1 MRTPFE
7 KLKNTVEMDLFDSPK
22 LTRDELRTYI
32 SELNMLH
39 ARRNPPGVTDSEI
52 ELIAKEIESKE
63 GIKAGLG
70 AVVDNDDFVPW
81 LNDAKVDI
89 DPFYWERYKKL
100 LLTNLPKDVV
110 TTTDQITDTILDR
123 LGNPHLEERWDRR
136 GMVVGHVQSGKTANY
151 LGLICKAADAGYRL
165 IIVIAGIHNNLRA
178 QTQERIDEG
187 LIGFDSGKQ
196 WGQTVGG
203 RKYVLGVGEFD
214 PSRRPVSITTRIH
227 DFNKVRADTD
237 SSEIDDY
244 VEPVILVIKKNS
256 STLRNLLQWLK
267 DNSARGDSEMI
278 DQPMLLI
285 DDEADNASI
294 NTKYNKEEVTTT
306 NRLIRELLN
315 TFHRSCYIGYT
326 ATPFA
331 NIFIDPDQEDEMLA
345 EDLFPKDFI
354 IGLDAPSNYFGGKKV
369 FVDGLPHDSD
379 PKWVRYVHDNEDVLP
394 IKHPQ
399 DFIIEGLPE
408 SLITSIR
415 AFVLATTIRSLR
427 GNKHKHCSMLV
438 NASFRNP
445 IQAQLRN
452 RIYEELQ
459 KIQNAVRVNGSAG
472 ERGLADPELAALKK
486 LWKAE
491 FKNSHS
497 SWDEI
502 QDNLHET
509 IAPIQVVVVNGKSKD
524 TLEYPEEVQGR
535 FGNKYIAVGGYA
547 LSRGLTLEGLTTT
560 WFLRNTQMYDTL
572 MQMGRWFGY
581 RDGYEDLCRIWMP
594 ADSIEWYAF
603 ISNATEELHSE
614 LFNME
619 KAKATPQ
626 MFGLAVRSHPAS
638 LLVTARNKMG
648 SGKRVTM
655 RIGLSNRFVE
665 TAKVSIR
672 PKDIK
677 ANIEV
682 AQNLVG
688 KLRNREFLEEDT
700 EWGKLIRGVPVDVI
714 DEFLTGWRNEESSV
728 TTIPRIVRSYI
739 RPRKADQLKIWDV
752 LIPSLKSGETNSTLG
767 IPIVPANRSI
777 EIKDLAN
784 DFMSFSGKAMRVAS
798 RGIEKAG
805 VDPTLAAAVEE
816 TYRKKKGLDAG
827 EKANYPD
834 KDYRKVRDHG
844 MFILHFV
851 KAKKPKLTE
860 ELSASNTLLAT
871 KIPQEPV
878 IAWGMSLPTSLYDD
892 QGEEFIVNSVKFKE
906 LFGDEDEDEDFDVEN
921 DLETR

>member
-1 MRTPFE
+1 
-7 KLKNTVEMDLFDSPK
+7 
-22 LTRDELRTYI
+22 
-32 SELNMLH
+32 
-39 ARRNPPGVTDSEI
+39 
-52 ELIAKEIESKE
+52 
-63 GIKAGLG
+63 
-70 AVVDNDDFVPW
+70 
-81 LNDAKVDI
+81 
-89 DPFYWERYKKL
+89 
-100 LLTNLPKDVV
+100 
-110 TTTDQITDTILDR
+110 
-123 LGNPHLEERWDRR
+123 
-136 GMVVGHVQSGKTANY
+136 
-151 LGLICKAADAGYRL
+151 
-165 IIVIAGIHNNLRA
+165 
-178 QTQERIDEG
+178 
-187 LIGFDSGKQ
+187 
-196 WGQTVGG
+196 
-203 RKYVLGVGEFD
+203 
-214 PSRRPVSITTRIH
+214 
-227 DFNKVRADTD
+227 
-237 SSEIDDY
+237 
-244 VEPVILVIKKNS
+244 
-256 STLRNLLQWLK
+256 
-267 DNSARGDSEMI
+267 
-278 DQPMLLI
+278 
-285 DDEADNASI
+285 
-294 NTKYNKEEVTTT
+294 
-306 NRLIRELLN
+306 
-315 TFHRSCYIGYT
+315 
-326 ATPFA
+326 
-331 NIFIDPDQEDEMLA
+331 
-345 EDLFPKDFI
+345 
-354 IGLDAPSNYFGGKKV
+354 
-369 FVDGLPHDSD
+369 
-379 PKWVRYVHDNEDVLP
+379 
-394 IKHPQ
+394 
-399 DFIIEGLPE
+399 
-408 SLITSIR
+408 
-415 AFVLATTIRSLR
+415 
-427 GNKHKHCSMLV
+427 
-438 NASFRNP
+438 
-445 IQAQLRN
+445 
-452 RIYEELQ
+452 
-459 KIQNAVRVNGSAG
+459 
-472 ERGLADPELAALKK
+472 
-486 LWKAE
+486 
-491 FKNSHS
+491 
-497 SWDEI
+497 
-502 QDNLHET
+502 
-509 IAPIQVVVVNGKSKD
+509 
-524 TLEYPEEVQGR
+524 
-535 FGNKYIAVGGYA
+535 
-547 LSRGLTLEGLTTT
+547 
-560 WFLRNTQMYDTL
+560 MYDTL

-739 RPRKADQLKIWDV
+739 RPRKTDQLKIWDV

-860 ELSASNTLLAT
+860 ELSASNNLLAT

-906 LFGDEDEDEDFDVEN
+906 LFGDEDEDEDFDLEN